1 MMSMQKTSSAASTAG
16 TSGSVVTLRGI
27 DPELRAALDA
37 EAARRGLSLNGTIL
51 ELLRTVVGVNAEL
64 PVRHDLDALA
74 GAWSREDRD
83 AFAAAIKD
91 FERID
96 PSLWEDGPGSQ

>member
-1 MMSMQKTSSAASTAG
+1 M
-16 TSGSVVTLRGI
+16 
-27 DPELRAALDA
+27 DA

-51 ELLRTVVGVNAEL
+51 ELLRTVVGVNTEL